1 MKPST
6 LSALALVGASGLAS
20 SAVHA
25 QERGRVALRLEA
37 GAGAMVSSFQRDSLD
52 YGVGLSGALR
62 GAFHL
67 VAPLSLQVS
76 GVYRLYPS
84 DQGYG
89 YVSGATLGLRFEPMR
104 GATTVFVDVNAGPH
118 QTGGD
123 WRLGYDVGA
132 GAEFAL
138 GSTLR
143 LGPVLRFQHVVP
155 TSADLPEDALAV
167 VLGLSVTLQRRQA
180 DAAPAA
186 SPPVEAPTPQQT
198 PTAPTDRDGDGVLDG
213 DDLCPD
219 QAAGQHPDAR
229 RRGCPTPDSD
239 SDGVLDSE
247 DQCPSTHAGAHP
259 DPSRRGCPDG
269 DNDADGVLNHD
280 DQCPSEPRGLS
291 ADPARPGCPAP
302 DRDGD
307 TVPDAADAC
316 PTRPGAP
323 SSDPRRNGCPGLVTV
338 SGGLIRINRPVFF
351 GTDSDEILAASDAVL
366 TAVAET
372 LRLAP
377 QIRRVMVEGHTDSQ
391 GNPDHNMDLSQR
403 RAASVVRWLSG
414 HGVEAERLA
423 SSGLGQTRPLRP
435 NITARNRAINR
446 RVEFHVLDPAPVAA
460 PSPSPPARSRR
471 RR

>member
-1 MKPST
+1 MKTAT
-6 LSALALVGASGLAS
+6 LSALALMGASGLVP
-20 SAVHA
+20 SAAHA
-25 QERGRVALRLEA
+25 EARGRFALRLEA
-37 GAGAMVSSFQRDSLD
+37 GVGAMVSSFQRDALD
-52 YGVGLSGALR
+52 YGLGLSGALR
-62 GAFHL
+62 GAVHL
-67 VAPLSLQVS
+67 AAPLSVQVS
-76 GVYRLYPS
+76 GVYRLYRS

-89 YVSGATLGLRFEPMR
+89 YVSGATLGLRFEPVR
-104 GATTVFVDVNAGPH
+104 GATTVFVDANAGPH

-123 WRLGYDVGA
+123 WRFGYDVGA
-132 GAEFAL
+132 GVEFAL

-143 LGPVLRFQHVVP
+143 LGPMLRFQHVVP
-155 TSADLPEDALAV
+155 TSADLPEDALAAV
-167 VLGLSVTLQRRQA
+167 VGLSVTLQRRHLE
-180 DAAPAA
+180 AP
-186 SPPVEAPTPQQT
+186 PPPPEPEAPTPQ
-198 PTAPTDRDGDGVLDG
+198 APPPSDRDHDGVLDG

-219 QAAGQHPDAR
+219 QAAGDHPDAQ

-239 SDGVLDSE
+239 SDGVLDSD

-259 DPSRRGCPDG
+259 DPSRAGCPDG

-291 ADPARPGCPAP
+291 ADAARPGCPAP

-307 TVPDAADAC
+307 TVPDATDAC
-316 PTRPGAP
+316 PTRAGAP
-323 SSDPRRNGCPGLVTV
+323 AADPRRNGCPGLVTV
-338 SGGLIRINRPVFF
+338 AGGLIRINRPVFF
-351 GTDSDEILAASDAVL
+351 GSDSDEILPTSDAVL

-403 RAASVVRWLSG
+403 RAASVVRWLSA

-435 NITARNRAINR
+435 NITARNRAMNR
-446 RVEFHVLDPAPVAA
+446 RVEFHVLDPAPAAA
-460 PSPSPPARSRR
+460 PATPAPTGRARR